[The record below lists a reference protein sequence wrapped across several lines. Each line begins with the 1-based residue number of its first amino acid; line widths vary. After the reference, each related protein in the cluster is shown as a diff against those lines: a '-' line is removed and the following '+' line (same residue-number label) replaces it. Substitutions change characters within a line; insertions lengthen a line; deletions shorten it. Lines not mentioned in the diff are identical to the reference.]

1 MLLVEIAD
9 FLLQTIAVILGVTL
23 LGRVYMGYVGLPA
36 RNPLAQF
43 SIALTDWLVR
53 PLRRLARVSGRFDFA
68 SLLAAAVVAV
78 VYVGLRF
85 LLIGIGMGSWPLTG
99 VLLMA
104 MIELLR
110 WALYLVLWLT
120 LLHVVLSWVN
130 PHAPIA
136 PAIGQLTRPFLAPL
150 RRVIPLVGG
159 VDLSP
164 LVLIIGLQVL
174 GIVLG
179 SLQGGLFGAG
189 VLPNG
194 A

>member
-43 SIALTDWLVR
+43 AIALTDWLVR
-53 PLRRLARVSGRFDFA
+53 PLRRLARASGRLDVA
-68 SLLAAAVVAV
+68 ALLAAALVAC

-85 LLIGIGMGSWPLTG
+85 LLGGIGLASWPVSG
-99 VLLMA
+99 MLLMA
-104 MIELLR
+104 LIEVLR

-136 PAIGQLTRPFLAPL
+136 PAVSMLARPFLAPFQRAL
-150 RRVIPLVGG
+150 PLIGG
-159 VDLSP
+159 IDLSP
-164 LVLIIGLQVL
+164 LVVILIVNVML
-174 GIVLG
+174 IVLAR
-179 SLQGGLFGAG
+179 SGL
-189 VLPNG
+189 
-194 A
+194 